1 MTVGAEWVVTE
12 QAPPLR
18 TRAQMRAAGFAQ
30 QDRDA
35 AGAQLHDV
43 LLNPQLSAYVPAS
56 ESDGASVGALTRA
69 HPSNDEPAASF
80 DMNAFAQALSNFSS
94 QHVPAVNTTGGK
106 AAAED
111 CEV

>member
-1 MTVGAEWVVTE
+1 
-12 QAPPLR
+12 
-18 TRAQMRAAGFAQ
+18 MRAAGFAQ

-43 LLNPQLSAYVPAS
+43 LLNPQLSGVSAYVPAS

-80 DMNAFAQALSNFSS
+80 DMNAFAQALSNFTS

-106 AAAED
+106 AAAIAKSD
-111 CEV
+111 KPKWDVKTQPFHMSNGVL